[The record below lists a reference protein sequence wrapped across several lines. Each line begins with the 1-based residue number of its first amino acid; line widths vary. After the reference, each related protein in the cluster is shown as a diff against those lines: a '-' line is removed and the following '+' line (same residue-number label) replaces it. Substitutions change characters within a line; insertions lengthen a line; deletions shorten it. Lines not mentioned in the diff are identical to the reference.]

1 MNNKEI
7 ICRLRKELDFKRYE
21 HTCGV
26 AYTSAALAMRWD
38 ADVNKAYLAGLL
50 HDCAK
55 GMSDDDRLDICK
67 KKDIYVSEV
76 EHDNPSLLHAKV
88 GAYLAKTVYEID
100 DEEILSAITYHTTGR
115 AEMTLLEKI
124 VFSADYL
131 EPNRNHDPELPM
143 IRRMAFTDLDE
154 AILKIYEN
162 TMRHLKN
169 STKVLDPTT
178 EEAYRYYQE
187 YVRRHI

>member
-38 ADVNKAYLAGLL
+38 ADVYKAYLAGLL

-67 KKDIYVSEV
+67 KKGIYVSEV

-100 DEEILSAITYHTTGR
+100 DEDILSAITYHTTGR

>member
-67 KKDIYVSEV
+67 KKGIYVSEV
-76 EHDNPSLLHAKV
+76 EYDNPSLLHAKV
-88 GAYLAKTVYEID
+88 GAYLAKTVYESD
-100 DEEILSAITYHTTGR
+100 DEDILSAITYHTTGR

-178 EEAYRYYQE
+178 EEAYRYYQK

>member
-1 MNNKEI
+1 
-7 ICRLRKELDFKRYE
+7 
-21 HTCGV
+21 
-26 AYTSAALAMRWD
+26 
-38 ADVNKAYLAGLL
+38 
-50 HDCAK
+50 
-55 GMSDDDRLDICK
+55 
-67 KKDIYVSEV
+67 
-76 EHDNPSLLHAKV
+76 
-88 GAYLAKTVYEID
+88 
-100 DEEILSAITYHTTGR
+100 
-115 AEMTLLEKI
+115 MTLLEKI

>member
-38 ADVNKAYLAGLL
+38 VDVNKAYLAGLL

-55 GMSDDDRLDICK
+55 GLSDDDRLDICK
-67 KKDIYVSEV
+67 KKGIYVSEV

-100 DEEILSAITYHTTGR
+100 DEDILSAITYHTTGR
-115 AEMTLLEKI
+115 VEMTLLEKI

-143 IRRMAFTDLDE
+143 IRRMVFTDLDE

>member
-67 KKDIYVSEV
+67 KKGIYVSEV
-76 EHDNPSLLHAKV
+76 EHDNPSLLHAKI
-88 GAYLAKTVYEID
+88 GAYLAKTVYEIG
-100 DEEILSAITYHTTGR
+100 DEDILSAITYHTTGR

>member
-1 MNNKEI
+1 
-7 ICRLRKELDFKRYE
+7 
-21 HTCGV
+21 
-26 AYTSAALAMRWD
+26 MRWD

-67 KKDIYVSEV
+67 KKGIYVSEV
-76 EHDNPSLLHAKV
+76 EYDNPSLLHAKV

-124 VFSADYL
+124 VFSAD
-131 EPNRNHDPELPM
+131 
-143 IRRMAFTDLDE
+143 
-154 AILKIYEN
+154 
-162 TMRHLKN
+162 
-169 STKVLDPTT
+169 
-178 EEAYRYYQE
+178 
-187 YVRRHI
+187 

>member
-67 KKDIYVSEV
+67 KKGIYVSEV
-76 EHDNPSLLHAKV
+76 EYYKPSLLHAKV

-100 DEEILSAITYHTTGR
+100 DEDILSAITYHTTGR

>member
-1 MNNKEI
+1 MNNKDI

-38 ADVNKAYLAGLL
+38 ADVDKAYISGLL

-55 GMSDDDRLDICK
+55 GMSDEKRLDICK
-67 KKDIYVSEV
+67 KNNIYVSDV
-76 EHDNPSLLHAKV
+76 EKQNPSLLHAKV
-88 GAYLAKTVYEID
+88 GAFLAKEVYEVD

-115 AEMTLLEKI
+115 AGMTLLEKI

-131 EPNRNHDPELPM
+131 EPNRNHDPELPL
-143 IRRMAFTDLDE
+143 IRSLAFTDLDK
-154 AILKIYEN
+154 AVLKIYEN
-162 TMRHLKN
+162 TMKHLMS

-178 EEAYRYYQE
+178 EEAYKYYQV
-187 YVRRHI
+187 YA

>member
-38 ADVNKAYLAGLL
+38 ADVYKAYLAGLL

-67 KKDIYVSEV
+67 KKGIYVSEV

-100 DEEILSAITYHTTGR
+100 DEDILSAITYHTTGR

-143 IRRMAFTDLDE
+143 IRRKAFTDLDE
-154 AILKIYEN
+154 AVLKIYEN

-169 STKVLDPTT
+169 STKALDPTT

>member
-67 KKDIYVSEV
+67 KKGIYVSEV

-100 DEEILSAITYHTTGR
+100 DEDILSAITYHTTGR

-143 IRRMAFTDLDE
+143 IRRMAFTDLDK

-178 EEAYRYYQE
+178 EEAYRYYQK

>member
-38 ADVNKAYLAGLL
+38 ADVNKSYLAGLL

-67 KKDIYVSEV
+67 KKGIYVSEV

-100 DEEILSAITYHTTGR
+100 DEDILSAITYHTTGR

>member
-67 KKDIYVSEV
+67 KKGIYVSEV

-88 GAYLAKTVYEID
+88 GAYLAKTVYEIG
-100 DEEILSAITYHTTGR
+100 DEDILSAITYHTTGR

-169 STKVLDPTT
+169 STKELDPTT